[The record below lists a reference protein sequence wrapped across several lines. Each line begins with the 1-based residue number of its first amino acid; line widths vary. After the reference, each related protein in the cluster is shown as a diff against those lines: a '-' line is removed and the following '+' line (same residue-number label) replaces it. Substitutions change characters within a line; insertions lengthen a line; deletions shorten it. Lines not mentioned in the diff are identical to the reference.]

1 LRLDDHRPA
10 TGRAWK
16 EAPSSL
22 KEVAG
27 CGGTGFTH
35 TTQESS
41 AMHSKYLSTLIAAGS
56 LALAAGNALADDMK
70 SDQPVKDSYITTKV
84 KAELAKDKGTSA
96 TDIHV
101 TTKDGVVMLDGTV
114 NSTAEKELAEKDAK
128 KVKGVMGVHNGLT
141 VK

>member
-1 LRLDDHRPA
+1 
-10 TGRAWK
+10 
-16 EAPSSL
+16 
-22 KEVAG
+22 
-27 CGGTGFTH
+27 
-35 TTQESS
+35 
-41 AMHSKYLSTLIAAGS
+41 MHSKYLSTLIAAGS

-114 NSTAEKELAEKDAK
+114 GSTAEKELAEKDAK